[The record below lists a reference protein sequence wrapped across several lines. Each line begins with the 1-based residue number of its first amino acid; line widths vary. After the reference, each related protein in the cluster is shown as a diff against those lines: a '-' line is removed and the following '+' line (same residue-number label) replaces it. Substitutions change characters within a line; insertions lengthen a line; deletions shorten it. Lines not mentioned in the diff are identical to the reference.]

1 MGKQRPKRHVA
12 LLSQETKGKAFAPGS
27 RLALAA
33 LQPSEPPTVAAAT
46 VAAAT
51 VAAATVAAATEGATG
66 AAGSVT
72 MEHPHDSRH
81 ASVML
86 FGTLEHA
93 CQHCTRANRKAC
105 TAGQCNEGGG
115 STFC

>member
-12 LLSQETKGKAFAPGS
+12 LLSQETNGTAFAPGS
-27 RLALAA
+27 RRAPRTKPARPLQP
-33 LQPSEPPTVAAAT
+33 LQPSEPSDSPPQS
-46 VAAAT
+46 
-51 VAAATVAAATEGATG
+51 EQY
-66 AAGSVT
+66 
-72 MEHPHDSRH
+72 PHDSRH

-86 FGTLEHA
+86 FGSLEHA